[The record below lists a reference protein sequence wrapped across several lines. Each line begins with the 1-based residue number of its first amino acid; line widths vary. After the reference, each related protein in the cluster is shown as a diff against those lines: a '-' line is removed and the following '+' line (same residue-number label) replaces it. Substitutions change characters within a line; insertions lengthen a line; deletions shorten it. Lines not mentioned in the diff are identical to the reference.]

1 MDHLADRLARAADT
15 LTAVDK
21 RMPALTVAATA
32 FGVAGTEAA
41 AGAGLPGRLG
51 RELHAHWTAVL
62 DARSREAASAAAR
75 LADAAQ
81 SVRATSRD
89 YADTDELVRRRLT
102 REV

>member
-1 MDHLADRLARAADT
+1 MDHLADRLDRAADT

-21 RMPALTVAATA
+21 RMPALAVAVAA
-32 FGVAGTEAA
+32 FGGP
-41 AGAGLPGRLG
+41 GAGLPGQFA

-81 SVRATSRD
+81 SVRATAQQ
-89 YADTDELVRRRLT
+89 YADTDDMVRRRLT

>member
-1 MDHLADRLARAADT
+1 MDHLADRLDRAADT

-32 FGVAGTEAA
+32 FGASDAGV
-41 AGAGLPGRLG
+41 PGRLAH
-51 RELHAHWTAVL
+51 ELHAHWTAVL

-81 SVRATSRD
+81 SVRATSQH
-89 YADTDELVRRRLT
+89 YADTDHMVRRRLT